1 MLIRLTAKL
10 NNHRRL
16 DRQCRDICHRYFS
29 KKTRGFMPITLPAEL
44 PALEELLSENIF
56 AMDNARATSQ
66 NIRPMQIGILNL
78 MPNKIETE
86 LQILRLLSNTP
97 LQINID
103 LIRIDETAPKNTPVS
118 HMNAFYHLFSEIKHK
133 KYDGLIVTGAPL
145 GNLSYEEV
153 NYWPKMC
160 ELMDWAKRNVQSTF
174 YLCWAAHAAMYHFF
188 NADKILLP
196 NKLSG
201 VFSHKV
207 LNEQNELVRGFDP
220 EFWAP
225 HSRVA
230 QIKSEDYKKIEKLEI
245 LAESPE
251 AGVYIAATN
260 DKRMVFVTGH
270 PEYDAST
277 LDQEFKRDQAGGI
290 AAQVPRNYY
299 QNDDPDKEIRMRWK
313 SHGNLLLTNWL
324 NYYVYQTTPYDLNL
338 LSDEA

>member
-1 MLIRLTAKL
+1 
-10 NNHRRL
+10 
-16 DRQCRDICHRYFS
+16 
-29 KKTRGFMPITLPAEL
+29 MPIKLPAEL

-56 AMDNARATSQ
+56 AMDDARATSQ

-103 LIRIDETAPKNTPVS
+103 LIRIDETAPKNTPIS
-118 HMNAFYHLFSEIKHK
+118 HMQAFYHLFSEVKNK

-145 GNLSYEEV
+145 GNVDYEDV
-153 NYWPKMC
+153 FYWSQMC
-160 ELMDWAKRNVQSTF
+160 ELMDWAKHNVQSTF
-174 YLCWAAHAAMYHFF
+174 YLCWAAHAAMYYFF
-188 NADKILLP
+188 DADKTLLKH
-196 NKLSG
+196 KLSG

-207 LNEQNELVRGFDP
+207 IDEKNELVRGFDP

-230 QIKSEDYKKIEKLEI
+230 QIDPSTYRRTIGLEV
-245 LAESPE
+245 LAESDQ
-251 AGVYIAATN
+251 AGVYAAATK

-270 PEYDAST
+270 PEYDPFT
-277 LDQEFKRDQAGGI
+277 LDQEFTRDINAGLSP
-290 AAQVPRNYY
+290 QVPFHYY
-299 QNDDPDKEIRMRWK
+299 QNDDPEQAIMIRWK
-313 SHGNLLLTNWL
+313 SHGNLLFTNWL

-338 LSDEA
+338 LTGD